1 MSGTSSNGSGQPH
14 LHPARSFTRMD
25 SLDAHS
31 PPAKQ
36 ATAEP
41 VGESTDPLSAS
52 GRDEEKEGG
61 PDVFE
66 KRGSADSGAGNEG
79 QGDEGFVLSRSLQ
92 DPSEELP
99 IELISLT
106 DR

>member
-1 MSGTSSNGSGQPH
+1 MESSDVAS
-14 LHPARSFTRMD
+14 PA
-25 SLDAHS
+25 H
-31 PPAKQ
+31 AKQ
-36 ATAEP
+36 PAADTVDGKLQLP
-41 VGESTDPLSAS
+41 SPS
-52 GRDEEKEGG
+52 GDNEGQGVG

-66 KRGSADSGAGNEG
+66 RRGSADSGVVGEGN
-79 QGDEGFVLSRSLQ
+79 GDEGFVLSRSLQ